1 MSDDVNQT
9 ENDNAMDNPTDPYV
23 DEPDRLRKKIKIGS
37 QREGDDVDPSGQ
49 ANAESIGTGYATY
62 DGSGGAPTRDGSRR
76 DELQQEIDAALGG
89 MSIDEILA
97 AETDG
102 GSKATEPQVDARLRA
117 TVVKVHREDVFFTL
131 PGRYEGVASLRQ
143 FKEAPD
149 AGDVMDVVVKGYNT
163 EDGIYELTIPGATV
177 NVSDWSDIRE
187 GLTVEARVTGHNA
200 GGLECDVNNLRGFM
214 PISQIAL
221 YRVEDLDEFVD
232 QKFQCIVT
240 EANPDRRNLVLSRRA
255 VLEREKQE
263 AKEEIL
269 QSLEV
274 GQTREGIVRKIMDFG
289 AFVDIGGVDG
299 LVHVSKMSW
308 DRVNHPSEV
317 FEEGQKV
324 QVKVEKIDG
333 STGKISLSY
342 RDLLEHP
349 WQNISAKYEIGSMV
363 SGTVSKIMD
372 FGAFVRLEQGIEG
385 LIHISELAHQRV
397 HRVDS
402 VVKEGQ
408 ELTVKVLS
416 VDAENQRMSLSL
428 KAAQAAPQKHD
439 PTEEEAAEESPP
451 RELAVKSRNSP
462 LKGGT
467 NKRSGGDQ
475 FGLKW

>member
-1 MSDDVNQT
+1 MSNKTNQT
-9 ENDNAMDNPTDPYV
+9 NTEKLPANPT
-23 DEPDRLRKKIKIGS
+23 ESSLAKTGKTRKQIKIGS
-37 QREGDDVDPSGQ
+37 QREDNPVSPSDEAAVDSS
-49 ANAESIGTGYATY
+49 ATTYATF
-62 DGSGGAPTRDGSRR
+62 DGSGGEPTRNGKIG

-89 MSIDEILA
+89 MSIDEMLA
-97 AETDG
+97 TESTG
-102 GSKATEPQVDARLRA
+102 GTKGTEPQIDARFRA
-117 TVVKVHREDVFFTL
+117 TVVKVHREDVFFTM
-131 PGRYEGVASLRQ
+131 PGRYEGAASLRQ
-143 FKEAPD
+143 FKENPTP
-149 AGDVMDVVVKGYNT
+149 GDVMDVVVKGYST
-163 EDGIYELTIPGATV
+163 EDGIYELTIPGASV
-177 NVSDWSDIRE
+177 NVGDWSDVQE
-187 GLTVEARVTGHNA
+187 GLAVEARVTGHNA
-200 GGLECDVNNLRGFM
+200 GGLECEVNSLRGFI

-221 YRVEDLDEFVD
+221 YRVEDLAEFVD

-240 EANPDRRNLVLSRRA
+240 EANPQRRNLVLSRRA

-263 AKEEIL
+263 AKEQVM

-274 GQTREGIVRKIMDFG
+274 GQTREGTVRKIMDFG
-289 AFVDIGGVDG
+289 AFVDIGGIDG

-317 FEEGQKV
+317 FKEGQSIK
-324 QVKVEKIDG
+324 VKVEKIDG

-349 WQNISAKYEIGSMV
+349 WQTVSTRYEIGSMV

-372 FGAFVRLEQGIEG
+372 FGAFVRIDQGIEG

-408 ELTVKVLS
+408 EVVVKVVS

-428 KAAQAAPQKHD
+428 KAAQAASPKHEPQQ
-439 PTEEEAAEESPP
+439 EEANQEEPP
-451 RELAVKSRNSP
+451 RELTVKSRNSP

-467 NKRSGGDQ
+467 NKISGGDQ